1 MGSVL
6 VKKPNILVFVLDQ
19 LSFRALDLYGG
30 YCSMPF
36 ITSLAKDGITVSDCY
51 CSYPLCQPSRASLW
65 SGQYPH
71 RNKVWSNGRQ
81 CPVTPLD
88 ETYPSLGQCFSD
100 AGYECRHFG
109 KKHDGGALR
118 GFICSA
124 EDEERIPDDNPL
136 FPYNM
141 DTYADVYTVDQTLRY
156 LKERNDHRP
165 LMMVVD
171 LINPHNI
178 CGWIGKNKGEVK
190 DKSYD
195 GPLPPLPENFYFD
208 DIGNRPLPVQY
219 LCCSH
224 VRQSQ
229 VSQWKEEDF
238 QYYLLAYRYYLE
250 KADCDMKSVYD
261 AYVRAG
267 LLNDDTLIVFTSDHG
282 DNITARRSVTK
293 QVTLYE
299 EVTRVPLVFS
309 GPGVKRKDCMVHQ
322 CASLLDIFPTLASY
336 AGIDEPDGTDG
347 IDLTPLFD
355 GGKPEEREYVVS
367 QWYTEWGYTISPGRM
382 IRKGDIKYIFYLEGC
397 GEELYDLSR
406 DPYEMTNLARDPSYS
421 QVLDEMRNL
430 FAKYISESGDP
441 FYSLSVK
448 ADRRWRCH
456 DIGYDKHTGP
466 SAPEV

>member
-1 MGSVL
+1 M
-6 VKKPNILVFVLDQ
+6 K
-19 LSFRALDLYGG
+19 
-30 YCSMPF
+30 
-36 ITSLAKDGITVSDCY
+36 
-51 CSYPLCQPSRASLW
+51 
-65 SGQYPH
+65 
-71 RNKVWSNGRQ
+71 
-81 CPVTPLD
+81 
-88 ETYPSLGQCFSD
+88 
-100 AGYECRHFG
+100 
-109 KKHDGGALR
+109 
-118 GFICSA
+118 
-124 EDEERIPDDNPL
+124 
-136 FPYNM
+136 
-141 DTYADVYTVDQTLRY
+141 
-156 LKERNDHRP
+156 
-165 LMMVVD
+165 
-171 LINPHNI
+171 
-178 CGWIGKNKGEVK
+178 
-190 DKSYD
+190 
-195 GPLPPLPENFYFD
+195 
-208 DIGNRPLPVQY
+208 
-219 LCCSH
+219 
-224 VRQSQ
+224 
-229 VSQWKEEDF
+229 WKEEDF

-250 KADCDMKSVYD
+250 KADRDMKRVYD
-261 AYVRAG
+261 AYVSAG

-382 IRKGDIKYIFYLEGC
+382 IRKGDIKYICYLEGC

-430 FAKYISESGDP
+430 FAKYISESCDP